1 MMGKPI
7 ISDCFLF
14 YNFSEVMMDPTI
26 IKTLGTTVGVISFLV
41 VFSIANKKF
50 KANFWNRIFRT
61 YLTSH
66 MKQYQG
72 RVRHSKL
79 YHIPEVTHI
88 AANLLNVLNYAV
100 EKDSDRIVN
109 HAHIHKTLFIEVGAD
124 LKVHV
129 YDKNLYM
136 AIDLLKQMFY
146 DAYGVYL
153 DAEDKASGIR
163 NNIDVAVTGPEG
175 TEEVSPFD
183 YNFYEVLDEKR
194 KGSTLPESVFLII
207 RMSVVTP
214 YMMPNYSYRNYWS

>member
-1 MMGKPI
+1 
-7 ISDCFLF
+7 
-14 YNFSEVMMDPTI
+14 MDPTI
-26 IKTLGTTVGVISFLV
+26 VKTLGTTVGVLSFLV

-72 RVRHSKL
+72 RVRQSEL
-79 YHIPEVTHI
+79 YRIPEVYSI
-88 AANLLNVLNYAV
+88 AINLLKILDYAV
-100 EKDSDRIVN
+100 ENDPDRIVN
-109 HAHIHKTLFIEVGAD
+109 HAHIHKALFIEVAAD

-129 YDKNLYM
+129 YDKHLYM

-146 DAYGVYL
+146 DAYGIYL

-183 YNFYEVLDEKR
+183 QNFYAILDEKR
-194 KGSTLPESVFLII
+194 KESSLPKSVFLII

-214 YMMPNYSYRNYWS
+214 YMLPSYNYRNYWS